1 MAVCCEDF
9 HCLDDTSAVLP
20 ICRSY
25 HYGENANETVEKI
38 ATDEKYVLCAL
49 ESA

>member
-20 ICRSY
+20 IFRSY
-25 HYGENANETVEKI
+25 HYGENANETVRRSLQMKNMFF
-38 ATDEKYVLCAL
+38 VR
-49 ESA
+49 